1 MTDMTVAVV
10 IHVLSVLW
18 WIGGVAFVTTVV
30 LPHVRK
36 CSPEDAVAAF
46 DTFEHR
52 FKPQARIA
60 VSLVGLSGLYMVAR
74 MDLWSRFLE
83 LRFWWLDAMTLY
95 WALFM
100 LLLFAPNHAGLLDDA
115 PEPDTSPDVN
125 WPKIQRMH
133 WILLA
138 LALVIIAGGLATN
151 YRG

>member
-10 IHVLSVLW
+10 IHVISVLW

-30 LPHVRK
+30 LPYVRK
-36 CSPEDAVAAF
+36 CNPNEAAAAF
-46 DTFEHR
+46 DTFERR

-74 MDLWSRFLE
+74 MDLWSRFLA
-83 LRFWWLDAMTLY
+83 LRFWWLDAMTLF

-100 LLLFAPNHAGLLDDA
+100 LLLFAPNHAGLLDHSGSQA
-115 PEPDTSPDVN
+115 DVRN
-125 WPKIQRMH
+125 VDWLKIHRMH
-133 WILLA
+133 WLLLVIA
-138 LALVIIAGGLATN
+138 LIIIAGGLATH